1 MPQNFSHMSSS
12 PMYFPGSWSPS
23 KHPTAGIVVAC
34 IVSVV
39 ICLTVIGITAHIH
52 HRRIRRKSA
61 IVEPYLK
68 AVMDVVEVPVNRV
81 HPVHPRPA
89 AQPFTGNSSLISGAP
104 TSVNDAS
111 IRVVSASD
119 PARSPQPAEATV
131 LLQEILRRVQRLG
144 DSELVEP
151 PPGYC

>member
-1 MPQNFSHMSSS
+1 MS
-12 PMYFPGSWSPS
+12 G
-23 KHPTAGIVVAC
+23 
-34 IVSVV
+34 V

-52 HRRIRRKSA
+52 HRGIRRKFA
-61 IVEPYLK
+61 IIEPYLK
-68 AVMDVVEVPVNRV
+68 AVMDVVEVPVARLR
-81 HPVHPRPA
+81 PVHPRPA

-131 LLQEILRRVQRLG
+131 LLQEILRRVQRL

-151 PPGYC
+151 PPEYWAES